1 MIPVRLNPCIM
12 HTSTFQKNILGIP
25 KYFPADFQ
33 MDQLFLLA
41 NICFTQR
48 PEKSDAIFI
57 HAREGGES
65 IRKAAELYEAQY
77 APLIIINGLG
87 EYKDYIGRE
96 RWLLHLREKG
106 IPESSL
112 EAIVP
117 ATNTKREA
125 EAVVALAKARQWTT
139 LMVVAQPY
147 HIVRSWLTF
156 IDQVKKQ
163 KYQFK
168 VITQPP
174 SFFSWH
180 QAVLGSQAE
189 IKAPRWQVVYEEAKR
204 ISRYQ
209 DSRELAVLDDALE
222 YHKKFFS

>member
-1 MIPVRLNPCIM
+1 MRIF
-12 HTSTFQKNILGIP
+12 TFQKNISEKP
-25 KYFPADFQ
+25 KYFPADFS

-77 APLIIINGLG
+77 DPLIIINGLG

-96 RWLLHLREKG
+96 RWLRHLREKG
-106 IPESSL
+106 IPEHAL
-112 EAIVP
+112 LTIKP
-117 ATNTKREA
+117 ATNTKLEA
-125 EAVVALAKARQWTT
+125 EAVVTVAREHGWSII
-139 LMVVAQPY
+139 MVIAQPY
-147 HIVRSWLTF
+147 HTVRSWLTF

-163 KYQFK
+163 KSELK
-168 VITQPP
+168 VIMQPP

-180 QAVLGSQAE
+180 ETVLGSQAE
-189 IKAPRWQVVYEEAKR
+189 LLVPRWQVVYEEAKR

-209 DSRELAVLDDALE
+209 DSRELAVFDDAIE